1 MEAYILVNKGRFSYL
16 DVKSMTRT
24 ERSIFLKLL
33 KEDFERQSD
42 EIKRNRPS

>member
-1 MEAYILVNKGRFSYL
+1 MEAYILVNKGKFSYS

-33 KEDFERQSD
+33 KDDFERQQD
-42 EIKRNRPS
+42 AIKRGRSS